1 MGFRFRLPD
10 IKGTDREQ
18 LRQLRGYLYQLIP
31 QLQWALDAA
40 GSVRKP
46 SLSETASAETAP
58 QGASAITA
66 WAELG
71 LSDGVSANA
80 RTVGTGCR
88 RLCKNGQ
95 VFVTFRCTVPAELP
109 VRVSGAPLPEEYRP
123 KTPVCTLCPSEF
135 SDGGKGIACAAVTP
149 EGHVEIL
156 WVKGFGGERAAA
168 DVDGYISFSV

>member
-1 MGFRFRLPD
+1 MAFRFRLPD
-10 IKGTDREQ
+10 IRGTDREQ
-18 LRQLRGYLYQLIP
+18 LRQLRSYLYQLVP
-31 QLQWALDAA
+31 QIQWALDSV
-40 GSVRKP
+40 GSARKT
-46 SLSETASAETAP
+46 SLTETASSQSAESIA
-58 QGASAITA
+58 A
-66 WAELG
+66 WSELG
-71 LSDGVSANA
+71 LSESVASNA

-123 KTPVCTLCPSEF
+123 EMPVCALCPSEF

-156 WVKGFGGERAAA
+156 WVKGFGEERAAA